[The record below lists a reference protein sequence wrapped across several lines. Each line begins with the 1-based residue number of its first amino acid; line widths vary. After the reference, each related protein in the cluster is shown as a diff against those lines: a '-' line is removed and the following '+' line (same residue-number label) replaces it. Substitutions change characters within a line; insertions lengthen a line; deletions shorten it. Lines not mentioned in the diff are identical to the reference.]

1 MTAQQTRALSTNAG
15 GSRDTFLDGD
25 TLVCRLLPGRGLG
38 RQLER
43 MVNQVR
49 GLQPHGLQ
57 HVLIDCV
64 DLLTIDLPQLRA
76 FGAVEEELLETGI
89 ELLVLDARGAV
100 LARLAAWL
108 PRAIWIDSAT
118 GARSS
123 AMECPA
129 PQR

>member
-1 MTAQQTRALSTNAG
+1 MTAQNRHTFSSSAD

-43 MVNQVR
+43 TLDHVR
-49 GLQPHGLQ
+49 GLQFHGLR

-64 DLLTIDLPQLRA
+64 DLHTIDPPQLRA

-100 LARLAAWL
+100 LARLATWL
-108 PRAIWIDSAT
+108 PGAIWIDSAT
-118 GARSS
+118 GARST

-129 PQR
+129 PKR